1 MLLPLRYRT
10 CFDALYETYASP
22 RYLDPDPVLFLHRYD
37 TPEDVEVAGL
47 LAACFA
53 YGKVRQIQRSVGIL
67 LEILGPEP
75 SKKLIGM
82 SEEELV
88 PSSFPLRH
96 RFTDPEETV
105 ALLRAIRLGLRR
117 YGGLEA
123 LFREGMNVP
132 MEEGRK
138 LLRANCSVRA
148 LRGITFFVRMLTQL
162 GAVPMERTRSSLLA
176 SPEKGSACKRLFLF
190 LKWMVRR
197 DAIDPGGWT
206 CLHPSELVLPLDTH
220 MFALCSILGFCKRRH
235 PDLGAA
241 LEATQAFREINPE
254 DPLRYDFVLT
264 RFGIRSELSLE
275 EFCRSISN
283 DNKEDKKS

>member
-1 MLLPLRYRT
+1 MLLPLRCRT

-53 YGKVRQIQRSVGIL
+53 YGKVRQIQRSVEIL
-67 LEILGPEP
+67 LNILGPEP
-75 SKKLIGM
+75 SSRLVGM
-82 SEEELV
+82 PEEEFV
-88 PSSFPLRH
+88 ASSFPLRH

-105 ALLRAIRLGLRR
+105 ALLRAIRLALRR
-117 YGGLEA
+117 YGGLES

-132 MEEGRK
+132 MEGERK
-138 LLRANCSVRA
+138 ILHANRSIRA
-148 LRGITFFVRMLTQL
+148 LRGVTSFVRVLTQL
-162 GAVPMERTRSSLLA
+162 GAVPPGRNRSSLLA

-197 DAIDPGGWT
+197 DAIDPGRWT

-220 MFALCSILGFCKRRH
+220 MFALCSAWGFCERRH
-235 PDLGAA
+235 PDLAAA
-241 LEATQAFREINPE
+241 LEATRVFREINPE

-264 RFGIRSELSLE
+264 RFGIRPELSME
-275 EFCRSISN
+275 ELCRKIPDESN
-283 DNKEDKKS
+283 EGK